1 MNTGCDATHWAGMQF
16 SKKMGYAQDAKEEAV
31 CEEEEGEDGH
41 DTVLLVTSDKSTP
54 EKSDVP
60 SR

>member
-1 MNTGCDATHWAGMQF
+1 MQT
-16 SKKMGYAQDAKEEAV
+16 SKVMECVQDVKEEAV